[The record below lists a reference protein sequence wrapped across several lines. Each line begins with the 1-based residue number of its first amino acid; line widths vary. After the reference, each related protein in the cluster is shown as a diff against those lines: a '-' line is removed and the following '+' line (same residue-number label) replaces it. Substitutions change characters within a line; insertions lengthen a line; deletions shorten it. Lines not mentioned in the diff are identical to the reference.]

1 MNKVSFFAL
10 PIIGSLVYFLLSCF
24 FSMYFAFLQYHYE
37 AFWDAFQLLDFDT
50 SIYFY
55 QNKFVDTLWVF
66 SVLSLVLHYANVHIV
81 NKINVILLIF
91 MMMIFSIIA
100 AFIQQTIIVYY
111 YEIPIFPI
119 IIIVISSVISCALL
133 YSLLIYYLTNFFEK
147 YFIKSKQSFAITA
160 TNSSTIHF
168 ILFSTFIG
176 FILIKGYELIT
187 NAFDLML
194 SGFQESLYIGAI
206 LLGLFLSKSCFKQP
220 FNKIQ
225 SEKLIKSISVSA
237 MMIFICDILYFT
249 FTYKM
254 PIRYSINADVLIH
267 AGRSLL
273 LLVLLIMLICLI
285 INKVTKHYFLK
296 QK

>member
-1 MNKVSFFAL
+1 
-10 PIIGSLVYFLLSCF
+10 
-24 FSMYFAFLQYHYE
+24 MYFAFLQYHYE

-66 SVLSLVLHYANVHIV
+66 SVLSLVLHYANVHFV

-249 FTYKM
+249 FMYKM
-254 PIRYSINADVLIH
+254 PIRYYINADVLIH